1 MRIKKNLRNGKE
13 ILKKPAQPGNSLC
26 EKELQIR
33 GEGKD

>member
-1 MRIKKNLRNGKE
+1 MGIKKEFKKRKRN
-13 ILKKPAQPGNSLC
+13 IKKLVQPDNSLG